1 MANIKKKRV
10 AGKKSILENTLNTNE
25 ELYAGVSTSNA
36 EKVNHT
42 ETNKLGSHFQFG
54 NQASSSSDAPMNK
67 TSNNK
72 LDQSL
77 RISYTDMSD
86 TLKTYRPNFDH
97 SIELLNKQYEE
108 DYFIEWFKLMK

>member
-1 MANIKKKRV
+1 MSIIKKKRV

-25 ELYAGVSTSNA
+25 ELYAGLSTANT
-36 EKVNHT
+36 EKINQT
-42 ETNKLGSHFQFG
+42 ETNKLGNHFQFG
-54 NQASSSSDAPMNK
+54 NQASSSDAPMNK

-77 RISYTDMSD
+77 RISYAEMSD
-86 TLKTYRPNFDH
+86 TLKSYQPNFGS

-108 DYFIEWFKLMK
+108 DYFMEWFKLMK